1 MIGLWIVNFKVK
13 SIERL
18 RHRESTRILRSGRR
32 GGASFGRKIRKS
44 VWDVLNLRC
53 LVVHFRPV
61 KGGRFLVWG
70 AAVLQMFIGSP
81 GSPD

>member
-18 RHRESTRILRSGRR
+18 RHRESTQILRSGRC

-53 LVVHFRPV
+53 L
-61 KGGRFLVWG
+61 
-70 AAVLQMFIGSP
+70 
-81 GSPD
+81 

>member
-53 LVVHFRPV
+53 L
-61 KGGRFLVWG
+61 
-70 AAVLQMFIGSP
+70 
-81 GSPD
+81 